1 MKLHQKLHHIAL
13 TGLLAAGSAHAAI
26 DAGTQGNG
34 ELFFNIWDSTQSYTF
49 DLNVTIDA
57 FQAQLANAGALNL
70 AFGLDLA
77 YASFLAGVANTDA
90 LRWNV
95 IANDTS
101 GARRILT
108 TYTPPEDATPVG
120 ADSGRSVT
128 GAIQAKVLNINLG
141 LVGDS
146 GIFLSSDDGYTGAEY
161 PANPPYLYG
170 LGFDTSGSLANN
182 SYATGLGFMRVDCGA
197 IGSSACGLNEYLD
210 EGLAVKTW
218 VDADNT
224 LHIAAV
230 PEPETYAMLLAGLG
244 LVGWMARRRKAV

>member
-1 MKLHQKLHHIAL
+1 MKRQLMP
-13 TGLLAAGSAHAAI
+13 LAASLAIASAHAAI
-26 DAGTQGNG
+26 DEGTFGNG
-34 ELFFNIWDSTQSYTF
+34 ELFFNIWDATQSYTF

-57 FQAQLANAGALNL
+57 FQTQLANAGGINLSYAL
-70 AFGLDLA
+70 DDK
-77 YASFLAGVANTDA
+77 YAAFLAGVADPSA

-210 EGLAVKTW
+210 EGLAVNTW
-218 VDADNT
+218 VDSGTNT
-224 LHIAAV
+224 LYIAAV
-230 PEPETYAMLLAGLG
+230 PEADSILLVLAGMGLLG
-244 LVGWMARRRKAV
+244 WLYRRRAA